1 MQVDF
6 YHLTGAPVERVLPRL
21 AERVLETGGRLLVV
35 SADTELLDRL
45 DSHFW
50 SYRPESFLPHGKA
63 GADGAE
69 AQPILL
75 SPDFA
80 AVNGARNVALADGVW
95 DDAALT
101 FDRAFLL
108 FGWERIEEARA
119 VWRALKDREELE
131 RRFWKQDEEG
141 RWTREA

>member
-1 MQVDF
+1 

-35 SADTELLDRL
+35 SGDAELRDRL
-45 DSHFW
+45 DAHFW
-50 SYRPESFLPHGKA
+50 SYRPESFLPHGKVEA
-63 GADGAE
+63 GDAE

-75 SPDFA
+75 SPGFDA
-80 AVNGARNVALADGVW
+80 PNGARNVALPDGSW
-95 DDAALT
+95 SDDALA

-108 FGWERIEEARA
+108 FGWEKIEEARA
-119 VWRALKDREELE
+119 LWRALKDREGLE
-131 RRFWKQDEEG
+131 RRFWKQDEQG